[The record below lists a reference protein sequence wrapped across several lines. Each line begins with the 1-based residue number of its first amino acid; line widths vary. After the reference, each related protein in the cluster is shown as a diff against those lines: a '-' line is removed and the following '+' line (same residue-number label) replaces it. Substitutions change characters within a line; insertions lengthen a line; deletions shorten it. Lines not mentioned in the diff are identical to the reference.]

1 MKDFYNIIGLTVN
14 LVTISNVKSET
25 INLCDQNVNC
35 LNGKQLTLTNG
46 QNSFDF
52 KGTLLISR
60 KTDFS

>member
-35 LNGKQLTLTNG
+35 LNGKQLILTNG

-52 KGTLLISR
+52 KGTLRI
-60 KTDFS
+60 